1 MDISKLFET
10 HKKGI
15 IFLSVVLAV
24 IGIILLKTMPVAI
37 FPEIT
42 FPRLVILADNG
53 DMPIEKMM
61 IEVTK
66 PIEESIYS
74 VPGVTDVRSATGRGS
89 MQIFVNFVW
98 GTDMFKSLQLTQN
111 AINQIRSNLPSTA
124 SVTVNWMRPSQ
135 FPIIGLSLTS
145 ETLNQVQLR
154 DIGYY
159 TLRPILGRLKGVS
172 QVVVQGGKTK
182 EYHAVVNPQRL
193 VAYHLTL
200 DDVIKGLK
208 ETNIISSAGY
218 IGKNYELYMVQ
229 PTGLF
234 TSTAQMKDTLIA
246 NRKGVPIYVRDVAKV
261 ETSVK
266 KQYIRITGN
275 GHNAVLLNILRQ
287 PGANTVAIAQELKSK
302 LAELKAQLPPSLHI
316 ATWYNQSDLIEESY
330 GSVRDA
336 ILFGVFIAI
345 VIMFLF
351 LRNVRIMFI
360 NAITLPVTLIITVVL
375 MSAFGQTL
383 NLMTLGGMAASIGL
397 IIDDSIVVL
406 ENIIRHFHTHGSKKK
421 AVETGVKEILPAI
434 VGSSLS
440 TIVVFFPLAFLGG
453 VTGAF
458 FKALALTMAS
468 ALTVSMVIS
477 VTLTPVLAMLFL
489 KDTGIEAK
497 ESPHPR
503 HLPKG
508 EGIESLPPLGEGQ
521 DEGSSVVDEEGRLM
535 KAVVR
540 KYEGLMHRVIRK
552 PVYVFLAIAVLVGG
566 AWMIER
572 HMETGFMPAMDEGAF
587 VMDYFTPPGTT
598 LEETDIILK
607 KVEKI
612 ILGIKEVKS
621 FSRRTGTQLGF
632 FISEPNTG
640 DFLIRLKSHRN
651 KSIEQVMDEIRQKVY
666 AVEPGKIYVDF
677 GQIMQDLIGD
687 MTGSPMPI
695 DIKIYSDNTGIL
707 NALANKI
714 AGIISRIKG
723 VVDVFNGITIS
734 GPAINI
740 NVDPLKAGLVGV
752 TPQYVSDYVTTA
764 LWGTVATNVREGE
777 KVINIRVLMPASETD
792 TIKKLE
798 SMQIVT
804 PNGLAV
810 PLKSI
815 AGLEVIGGQAELD
828 RENLRQMLA
837 VTGRISGRDLGS
849 VMKDVKAELA
859 QKLPLPPGTT
869 ISYGGVYRNQQESFK
884 GLLMVLLMA
893 VALVFTVM
901 ILEFESLAVPL
912 IIYSVI
918 LPSFFGVLGLL
929 YITGTPLNISSLMG
943 TIMIVGIVAENGIFV
958 VHYIQDAVK
967 SGHSVKDAVIK
978 AGSLRIRPILMTAFA
993 AILALMPLA
1002 LGLGA
1007 GAQMHEPLAIAIIG
1021 GFSLSIFLL
1030 IIVLPV
1036 MYYLFMRKGKKI

>member
-1 MDISKLFET
+1 MDIAKIFET
-10 HKKGI
+10 HKKGV

-24 IGIILLKTMPVAI
+24 IGIILLSTMPVAI

-66 PIEESIYS
+66 PIEEAVYS
-74 VPGVTDVRSATGRGS
+74 VPGVTDVRSATSRGS

-98 GTDMFKSLQLTQN
+98 GTDMFKALQLTQN
-111 AINQIRSNLPSTA
+111 AINQIRSRLPSTA

-145 ETLNQVQLR
+145 QTLDQVQLR

-172 QVVVQGGKTK
+172 QVVVQGGKIK
-182 EYHAVVNPQRL
+182 EYHVVVNPQQL

-200 DDVIKGLK
+200 NDVIAGLK
-208 ETNIISSAGY
+208 KTNIISSAGY

-234 TSTAQMKDTLIA
+234 TSTTQMKDTLIA
-246 NRKGVPIYVRDVAKV
+246 NKKGVPIYVRDVARV
-261 ETSVK
+261 ETSVR
-266 KQYIRITGN
+266 KQYIRITSD

-287 PGANTVAIAQELKSK
+287 PGANTLAIARELRTK
-302 LAELKAQLPPSLHI
+302 LAELKSQLPPSLHI
-316 ATWYNQSDLIEESY
+316 ATWYNQSSLIKESY

-360 NAITLPVTLIITVVL
+360 TAITLPMTLIITVVL
-375 MSAFGQTL
+375 MKLFGQTL

-406 ENIIRHFHTHGSKKK
+406 ENIIRHFHAHGSKKR

-434 VGSSLS
+434 IGSSLS

-453 VTGAF
+453 VAGAF

-477 VTLTPVLAMLFL
+477 ITLTPVLAMMFL
-489 KDTGIEAK
+489 KDTEKEAK
-497 ESPHPR
+497 E
-503 HLPKG
+503 
-508 EGIESLPPLGEGQ
+508 
-521 DEGSSVVDEEGRLM
+521 GRVM
-535 KAVVR
+535 KAVLTR
-540 KYEGLMHRVIRK
+540 YQTAMHAIIRK
-552 PVYVFLAIAVLVGG
+552 PVYVFLAIIVLVGG
-566 AWMIER
+566 AWMIEQ
-572 HMETGFMPAMDEGAF
+572 HMRTGFMPEMDEGAF

-598 LEETDIILK
+598 LKETNRILMK
-607 KVEKI
+607 IEKI
-612 ILGIKEVKS
+612 ILSIREVKS

-632 FISEPNTG
+632 FITEPNTG
-640 DFLIRLKSHRN
+640 DFLIRLKNHRK
-651 KSIEQVMDEIRQKVY
+651 KSIEQVIDELRQKVY
-666 AVEPGKIYVDF
+666 AAEPGKVYVDF

-695 DIKIYSDNTGIL
+695 DIKIFSPDTDIL
-707 NALANKI
+707 DSIANRI

-734 GPAINI
+734 GPAINVH
-740 NVDPLKAGLVGV
+740 VDPLKAGLVGV

-764 LWGTVATNVREGE
+764 LWGTVATDVREGE
-777 KVINIRVLMPASETD
+777 KVVNIRVMMPSSETD
-792 TIKKLE
+792 TIRKLE
-798 SMQIVT
+798 SLQIVT
-804 PNGLAV
+804 PSGLVV

-815 AGLEVIGGQAELD
+815 ATVRIAGGQAEID

-837 VTGRISGRDLGS
+837 VTGRISGSDLGS
-849 VMKDVKAELA
+849 VMKEVKAQLA
-859 QKLPLPPGTT
+859 SNLTLPPGTSIT
-869 ISYGGVYRNQQESFK
+869 YGGVYKNQQESFK

-929 YITGTPLNISSLMG
+929 YITRTPLNISSLMG

-958 VHYIQDAVK
+958 VHYIQDAVR
-967 SGHSVKDAVIK
+967 SGLPVKEAVIK
-978 AGSLRIRPILMTAFA
+978 AGSLRIRPILMTALA

-1002 LGLGA
+1002 LGLGT

-1021 GFSLSIFLL
+1021 GFSLSVFLL

-1036 MYYLFMRKGKKI
+1036 VYSVFAGREKKV

>member
-24 IGIILLKTMPVAI
+24 IGLILLKTMPVAI

-61 IEVTK
+61 IQVTK
-66 PIEESIYS
+66 PIEEAIYS
-74 VPGVTDVRSATGRGS
+74 VPGVTDVRSATSRGS
-89 MQIFVNFVW
+89 MQIFVNFTW
-98 GTDMFKSLQLTQN
+98 GTDMFKALQLTQN
-111 AINQIRSNLPSTA
+111 AINQIRSKLPSSA

-172 QVVVQGGKTK
+172 QVVVQGGKIK
-182 EYHAVVNPQRL
+182 EYHVVVNPQRL
-193 VAYHLTL
+193 VAYHLSL
-200 DDVIKGLK
+200 DDVINGLK
-208 ETNIISSAGY
+208 KTNIISSAGY

-234 TSTAQMKDTLIA
+234 TSTTQMKDTLIA
-246 NRKGVPIYVRDVAKV
+246 NRKGVPIYVRDVARV
-261 ETSVK
+261 MTSVK
-266 KQYIRITGN
+266 KQYIRITSN
-275 GHNAVLLNILRQ
+275 GHNAVLMNVLRQ
-287 PGANTVAIAQELKSK
+287 PGADTVEIAKELKNK
-302 LAELKAQLPPSLHI
+302 LADLKAQLPPSLHI
-316 ATWYNQSDLIEESY
+316 ATWYNQSDLIVESY

-351 LRNVRIMFI
+351 LRNVRIMI
-360 NAITLPVTLIITVVL
+360 ITAITLPVTLIITVVL
-375 MSAFGQTL
+375 MKLFGQTL
-383 NLMTLGGMAASIGL
+383 NLMTLGGIAASIGL

-406 ENIIRHFHTHGSKKK
+406 ENIMRHFHAHGSKKK

-434 VGSSLS
+434 IGSSLS

-477 VTLTPVLAMLFL
+477 ITLTPVLAMIFL
-489 KDTGIEAK
+489 KDAEQEK
-497 ESPHPR
+497 
-503 HLPKG
+503 
-508 EGIESLPPLGEGQ
+508 
-521 DEGSSVVDEEGRLM
+521 EGRM
-535 KAVVR
+535 MQAVVG
-540 KYEGLMHRVIRK
+540 KYESVMQRIIRK
-552 PVYVFLAIAVLVGG
+552 PFFVFLAIALLTGG
-566 AWMIER
+566 SWVIYK
-572 HMETGFMPAMDEGAF
+572 HIETGFMPAMDEGAF

-598 LEETDIILK
+598 LEETNRILK
-607 KVEKI
+607 KIEKI
-612 ILGIKEVKS
+612 ILTIKDVKS

-632 FISEPNTG
+632 FITEPNTG
-640 DFLIRLKSHRN
+640 DFLIMLRNHRH
-651 KSIEQVMDEIRQKVY
+651 KSIEQVINELRDKVY
-666 AVEPGKIYVDF
+666 AAEPGKVYVDF

-695 DIKIYSDNTGIL
+695 DIKIFSDNTVIL
-707 NALANKI
+707 NSLANKI
-714 AGIISRIKG
+714 ADIISRIKG

-740 NVDPLKAGLVGV
+740 HVDPLKAGLVGV
-752 TPQYVSDYVTTA
+752 TPQYVSDYITTA
-764 LWGTVATNVREGE
+764 LWGTVSTSVREGE
-777 KVINIRVLMPASETD
+777 KVIDVRVMMPASETD
-792 TIKKLE
+792 TMNKLA

-804 PNGLAV
+804 PRGLAV

-815 AGLEVIGGQAELD
+815 ANLEVAGGEAELD

-837 VTGRISGRDLGS
+837 VTGRITGRDLGS
-849 VMKDVKAELA
+849 VMRDVKAELA
-859 QKLPLPPGTT
+859 KKLALPPGVT
-869 ISYGGVYRNQQESFK
+869 ISYGGVYKNQQESFK

-901 ILEFESLAVPL
+901 ILEFESFAVPL

-929 YITGTPLNISSLMG
+929 YITKTPLNISSLMG
-943 TIMIVGIVAENGIFV
+943 AIMIVGIVAENGIFV

-967 SGHSVKDAVIK
+967 SGLPVKDAVIR
-978 AGSLRIRPILMTAFA
+978 AGGLRIRPILMTALA

-1002 LGLGA
+1002 LGLGT

-1021 GFSLSIFLL
+1021 GFSLSVLLL
-1030 IIVLPV
+1030 IVVLPV
-1036 MYYLFMRKGKKI
+1036 VYDVVAGKK

>member
-1 MDISKLFET
+1 MDIAKIFET

-24 IGIILLKTMPVAI
+24 IGIILLSTMPVAI

-66 PIEESIYS
+66 PIEEAVYS
-74 VPGVTDVRSATGRGS
+74 VPGVTDVRSATSRGS

-98 GTDMFKSLQLTQN
+98 GTDMFKALQLTQN
-111 AINQIRSNLPSTA
+111 AISQIRSRLPSTA

-145 ETLNQVQLR
+145 QTLDQVQIR

-172 QVVVQGGKTK
+172 QVVVQGGKIK
-182 EYHAVVNPQRL
+182 EYHVVVNPQRL

-200 DDVIKGLK
+200 NDVIDGLK
-208 ETNIISSAGY
+208 KTNVISSAGY

-234 TSTAQMKDTLIA
+234 TSTTQMKDTLIA
-246 NRKGVPIYVRDVAKV
+246 NRKGVPIYVRDVAHV
-261 ETSVK
+261 ETSVR
-266 KQYIRITGN
+266 KQYIRITSD

-287 PGANTVAIAQELKSK
+287 PGANTIAIAQELKAK
-302 LAELKAQLPPSLHI
+302 LAQLRSQLPPSLHI
-316 ATWYNQSDLIEESY
+316 ATWYDQSGLIEESY

-360 NAITLPVTLIITVVL
+360 TAITLPVTLIITVVL
-375 MSAFGQTL
+375 MKLFGQTL

-406 ENIIRHFHTHGSKKK
+406 ENIIRHFHAHGSRKR
-421 AVETGVKEILPAI
+421 AVESGVREILPAI
-434 VGSSLS
+434 IGSSLS

-453 VTGAF
+453 VAGAF

-477 VTLTPVLAMLFL
+477 ITLTPVLAMLFL
-489 KDTGIEAK
+489 KDTEQEA
-497 ESPHPR
+497 H
-503 HLPKG
+503 
-508 EGIESLPPLGEGQ
+508 
-521 DEGSSVVDEEGRLM
+521 EGRVM
-535 KAVVR
+535 KALIR
-540 KYEGLMHRVIRK
+540 RYQAAMHAIIRK
-552 PVYVFLAIAVLVGG
+552 PVYVFLAIAVLAGG

-572 HMETGFMPAMDEGAF
+572 HMKTGFMPEMDEGAF

-598 LEETDIILK
+598 LEETNHILK
-607 KVEKI
+607 KIEKI
-612 ILGIKEVKS
+612 ILSIKEVKS

-632 FISEPNTG
+632 FITEQNTG
-640 DFLIRLKSHRN
+640 DFLIRLKNHRS
-651 KSIEQVMDEIRQKVY
+651 KSIEQVISELREKVY
-666 AVEPGKIYVDF
+666 AAEPGKVYVDF

-695 DIKIYSDNTGIL
+695 DIKIFSPDTGIL
-707 NALANKI
+707 DSIANKI
-714 AGIISRIKG
+714 TAVISRIKG

-734 GPAINI
+734 GPAINVR
-740 NVDPLKAGLVGV
+740 VDPLKAGLVGV

-764 LWGTVATNVREGE
+764 LWGTVATDVREGE
-777 KVINIRVLMPASETD
+777 KVINIRVMMPSSDTD
-792 TIKKLE
+792 TVKKLE

-804 PNGLAV
+804 PGGLVV

-815 AGLEVIGGQAELD
+815 AAVEIAGGQAEID

-849 VMKDVKAELA
+849 VMRDVKAELA
-859 QKLPLPPGTT
+859 KKLTLPPGTS
-869 ISYGGVYRNQQESFK
+869 ISYGGVYKNQQESFK

-901 ILEFESLAVPL
+901 ILEFESIAVPL
-912 IIYSVI
+912 MIYSVI
-918 LPSFFGVLGLL
+918 IPSFFGVLGLL

-967 SGHSVKDAVIK
+967 SGLPVKEAVIK
-978 AGSLRIRPILMTAFA
+978 AGSLRIRPILMTALA

-1002 LGLGA
+1002 LGLGT
-1007 GAQMHEPLAIAIIG
+1007 GAQMHKPLAIAIIG
-1021 GFSLSIFLL
+1021 GFSLSVFLL
-1030 IIVLPV
+1030 IFVLPV
-1036 MYYLFMRKGKKI
+1036 VYSVFAGRDKKV

>member
-1 MDISKLFET
+1 MDIAKIFET

-24 IGIILLKTMPVAI
+24 IGIILLNTMPVAI

-53 DMPIEKMM
+53 DMPIDKMM

-66 PIEESIYS
+66 PIEEAVYS
-74 VPGVTDVRSATGRGS
+74 VPGVTDVRSATSRGS

-98 GTDMFKSLQLTQN
+98 GTDMFKALQLTQN
-111 AINQIRSNLPSTA
+111 AISQIRSRLPSTA

-145 ETLNQVQLR
+145 QTLDLVQLR

-159 TLRPILGRLKGVS
+159 TLRPILGRLNGVS
-172 QVVVQGGKTK
+172 QVVVQGGKIK
-182 EYHAVVNPQRL
+182 EYHVVVNPQRL

-200 DDVIKGLK
+200 NDVINGLK
-208 ETNIISSAGY
+208 KTNIISSAGY

-234 TSTAQMKDTLIA
+234 TSTTQMKDTLIA
-246 NRKGVPIYVRDVAKV
+246 NRKGVPIYVRDVAHV

-266 KQYIRITGN
+266 KQYIRITSD

-287 PGANTVAIAQELKSK
+287 PGANTIAIAQELRAK
-302 LAELKAQLPPSLHI
+302 LAQLRSQLPPSLHI
-316 ATWYNQSDLIEESY
+316 ATWYNQSGLIEESY

-360 NAITLPVTLIITVVL
+360 TALTLPVTLIITVVL
-375 MSAFGQTL
+375 MKLFGQTL

-406 ENIIRHFHTHGSKKK
+406 ENIIRHFHAHGSKKR
-421 AVETGVKEILPAI
+421 AVETGVREILPAI
-434 VGSSLS
+434 IGSSLS

-453 VTGAF
+453 VAGAF
-458 FKALALTMAS
+458 FKSLALTMAS

-477 VTLTPVLAMLFL
+477 LTLTPVLAMLFL
-489 KDTGIEAK
+489 KDTEQEA
-497 ESPHPR
+497 H
-503 HLPKG
+503 
-508 EGIESLPPLGEGQ
+508 
-521 DEGSSVVDEEGRLM
+521 EGRVM
-535 KAVVR
+535 KALVSRYQKAIQVI
-540 KYEGLMHRVIRK
+540 IRK
-552 PVYVFLAIAVLVGG
+552 PVYVFLAIAVLAGG

-572 HMETGFMPAMDEGAF
+572 HMKTGFMPEMDEGAF

-598 LEETDIILK
+598 LSETNRILK
-607 KVEKI
+607 KIEKI
-612 ILGIKEVKS
+612 ILSIREVKS

-632 FISEPNTG
+632 FITEPNTG
-640 DFLIRLKSHRN
+640 DFLIRLKDHRK
-651 KSIEQVMDEIRQKVY
+651 KSIEQVISELRDKVY
-666 AVEPGKIYVDF
+666 AAEPGKVYVDF

-695 DIKIYSDNTGIL
+695 DIKIFSPDTSIL
-707 NALANKI
+707 DSIANKI
-714 AGIISRIKG
+714 ADLISRIRG

-734 GPAINI
+734 GPAINVR
-740 NVDPLKAGLVGV
+740 VDPLKAGLVGV

-764 LWGTVATNVREGE
+764 LWGTVATDVREGE
-777 KVINIRVLMPASETD
+777 KVINIRVMMPSSDTD

-804 PNGLAV
+804 PDGLVV

-815 AGLEVIGGQAELD
+815 AAVKIAGGQAEID

-849 VMKDVKAELA
+849 VMRDVKAELA
-859 QKLPLPPGTT
+859 KKLTLPPGTS
-869 ISYGGVYRNQQESFK
+869 ISYGGVYKNQQESFK

-901 ILEFESLAVPL
+901 ILEFESITVPL

-918 LPSFFGVLGLL
+918 IPSFFGVLGLL

-967 SGHSVKDAVIK
+967 SGMPVKEAAIR
-978 AGSLRIRPILMTAFA
+978 AGSLRIRPILMTALA

-1002 LGLGA
+1002 LGLGT
-1007 GAQMHEPLAIAIIG
+1007 GAQMHKPLAIAIIG
-1021 GFSLSIFLL
+1021 GFSLSVFLL
-1030 IIVLPV
+1030 IFVLPV
-1036 MYYLFMRKGKKI
+1036 MYSVFAGKK

>member
-1 MDISKLFET
+1 MDISKFFET

-15 IFLSVVLAV
+15 IFLSVVLAA
-24 IGIILLKTMPVAI
+24 IGVILLSTMPVAI
-37 FPEIT
+37 FPAIT

-53 DMPIEKMM
+53 DTPIEKMM

-66 PIEESIYS
+66 PIEEAVYS
-74 VPGVTDVRSATGRGS
+74 VPGVTDVRSATSRGS

-98 GTDMFKSLQLTQN
+98 GTDMFRSLQLTQN
-111 AINQIRSNLPSTA
+111 AINQIRSKLPQTA

-145 ETLNQVQLR
+145 ETLNMVQLR

-172 QVVVQGGKTK
+172 QVVVQGGKIK
-182 EYHAVVNPQRL
+182 EYHVVINPQRL

-200 DDVIKGLK
+200 DDVINGLK

-218 IGKNYELYMVQ
+218 INKNYELYMVQ

-234 TSTAQMKDTLIA
+234 TSTTAMKDTLIA
-246 NRKGVPIYVRDVAKV
+246 NKKGVPIYVRDVAKV

-266 KQYIRITGN
+266 KQYIRITSN
-275 GHNAVLLNILRQ
+275 GHNAVLMNVLRQ
-287 PGANTVAIAQELKSK
+287 PGANTIEIAKELKNK
-302 LAELKAQLPPSLHI
+302 LDELKPQLPPTLHI
-316 ATWYNQSDLIEESY
+316 STWYNQSDLIEQSY

-336 ILFGVFIAI
+336 ILFGIFIAI
-345 VIMFLF
+345 VIIFLF

-360 NAITLPVTLIITVVL
+360 TAITLPTTLIITVVL
-375 MSAFGQTL
+375 MKFFGQTL

-406 ENIIRHFHTHGSKKK
+406 ENIIRHFHAHGSKKK
-421 AVETGVKEILPAI
+421 AVETGVKEMLPAI
-434 VGSSLS
+434 IGSSLS

-477 VTLTPVLAMLFL
+477 ITLTPVLAMIFL
-489 KDTGIEAK
+489 KDTEKEAK
-497 ESPHPR
+497 E
-503 HLPKG
+503 G
-508 EGIESLPPLGEGQ
+508 M
-521 DEGSSVVDEEGRLM
+521 LM
-535 KAVVR
+535 KALNG
-540 KYEGLMHRVIRK
+540 KYETVMQKIIQK
-552 PVYVFLAIAVLVGG
+552 PLYVVLAIVVLVAGS
-566 AWMIER
+566 WMIER
-572 HMETGFMPAMDEGAF
+572 HLKTGFMPAMDEGAF

-598 LEETDIILK
+598 LEETDRILQK
-607 KVEKI
+607 MEKI
-612 ILGIKEVKS
+612 ILSMKEVKS

-632 FISEPNTG
+632 FISDPNTG
-640 DFLIRLKSHRN
+640 DFLIRLKNNRN
-651 KSIEQVMDEIRQKVY
+651 KSIEQVIDELRQKIY
-666 AVEPGKIYVDF
+666 QAEPGKVYVDF

-695 DIKIYSDNTGIL
+695 DIKIFSANTGML
-707 NALANKI
+707 DTLANKI
-714 AGIISRIKG
+714 AAIISKIKG
-723 VVDVFNGITIS
+723 VADVFNGITIS

-740 NVDPLKAGLVGV
+740 NVDPLKAGLIGV

-777 KVINIRVLMPASETD
+777 KVVNIRVLMPASETN

-815 AGLEVIGGQAELD
+815 ANLEVLGGQAEID

-837 VTGRISGRDLGS
+837 VTGRITGRDLGS
-849 VMKDVKAELA
+849 VMRDVQAELA
-859 QKLPLPPGTT
+859 RKLTLPPGTT

-893 VALVFTVM
+893 VALVFTIM

-929 YITGTPLNISSLMG
+929 YLTGTPLNISSLMG
-943 TIMIVGIVAENGIFV
+943 AIMIVGIVAENGIFV
-958 VHYIQDAVK
+958 VHYIQDALK
-967 SGHSVKDAVIK
+967 GGLSLKEAVIK
-978 AGSLRIRPILMTAFA
+978 AGSLRIRPILMTALA

-1002 LGLGA
+1002 LGLGT

-1021 GFSLSIFLL
+1021 GFSLSVFLL

-1036 MYYLFMRKGKKI
+1036 VYYLFMRKGEKIL

>member
-1 MDISKLFET
+1 MDISNFFET

-15 IFLSVVLAV
+15 IFLSVVLSA
-24 IGIILLKTMPVAI
+24 IGIILLNTMPVAI

-66 PIEESIYS
+66 PIEEAIYS
-74 VPGVTDVRSATGRGS
+74 VPGVTDVRSATSRGS

-98 GTDMFKSLQLTQN
+98 GTDMFKALQLTQN
-111 AINQIRSNLPSTA
+111 AINQIRSKLPQTA

-145 ETLNQVQLR
+145 DTLNMVQLR

-172 QVVVQGGKTK
+172 QVVVQGGKIK
-182 EYHAVVNPQRL
+182 EYHVIVNPQRL

-200 DDVIKGLK
+200 DDVINGLK

-218 IGKNYELYMVQ
+218 INKNYELYMVQ

-234 TSTAQMKDTLIA
+234 TSTTAMENTLIT
-246 NRKGVPIYVRDVAKV
+246 NRNGVPIYVKDIAKV
-261 ETSVK
+261 VTSVE
-266 KQYIRITGN
+266 KQYIRITSN

-287 PGANTVAIAQELKSK
+287 PGANTIEINRELKKKLEELKS
-302 LAELKAQLPPSLHI
+302 QLPPSLHI
-316 ATWYNQSDLIEESY
+316 STWYNQSDLIEESY

-336 ILFGVFIAI
+336 IIFGVFIAI
-345 VIMFLF
+345 VIMFIF
-351 LRNVRIMFI
+351 LKNVRLMFI
-360 NAITLPVTLIITVVL
+360 TVITLPVTLIITVVL
-375 MSAFGQTL
+375 MKLFGQTL

-406 ENIIRHFHTHGSKKK
+406 ENIVRHLHTQKIKKI
-421 AVETGVKEILPAI
+421 AVENGVKEILPAI

-477 VTLTPVLAMLFL
+477 ITLTPVLAMIFL
-489 KDTGIEAK
+489 KDVEEEPK
-497 ESPHPR
+497 EG
-503 HLPKG
+503 K
-508 EGIESLPPLGEGQ
+508 
-521 DEGSSVVDEEGRLM
+521 VM
-535 KAVVR
+535 KALLN
-540 KYEGLMHRVIRK
+540 KYNTFMHKIIAR
-552 PVYVFLAIAVLVGG
+552 PLYVLLAIIVLIGG
-566 AWMIER
+566 SWMIYK
-572 HMETGFMPAMDEGAF
+572 HMRTGFMPEMDEGAF

-598 LEETDIILK
+598 LEETNRILK
-607 KVEKI
+607 KIEKI
-612 ILGIKEVKS
+612 ILSIKEVKS

-632 FISEPNTG
+632 FITEPNTG
-640 DFLIRLKSHRN
+640 DFLIRLKKHRN
-651 KSIEQVMDEIRQKVY
+651 KSIEQVIDELRQKIY
-666 AVEPGKIYVDF
+666 AAEPGKVYVDF

-695 DIKIYSDNTGIL
+695 DIKIFSDNTDIL
-707 NALANKI
+707 NSLANKI
-714 AGIISRIKG
+714 ADIISKIRG

-734 GPAINI
+734 GPAINVHI
-740 NVDPLKAGLVGV
+740 DPLKAGLIGV
-752 TPQYVSDYVTTA
+752 TPQYVSDYITTA

-777 KVINIRVLMPASETD
+777 KVVNIRVMMPSSETA
-792 TIKKLE
+792 TVKKLE
-798 SMQIVT
+798 LLQIVT
-804 PNGLAV
+804 PSGLVV

-815 AGLEVIGGQAELD
+815 ARIHIVGGQAEID

-849 VMKDVKAELA
+849 VMRDVKAELA
-859 QKLPLPPGTT
+859 KKLTLPPGTT

-929 YITGTPLNISSLMG
+929 YLTKTPLNISSLMG

-958 VHYIQDAVK
+958 VHYIQDALK
-967 SGHSVKDAVIK
+967 NGHSIKEAVIK
-978 AGSLRIRPILMTAFA
+978 AGSLRIRPILMTALA

-1002 LGLGA
+1002 LGLGT
-1007 GAQMHEPLAIAIIG
+1007 GAQMHKPLAIAIIG
-1021 GFSLSIFLL
+1021 GFSLSVFLL

-1036 MYYLFMRKGKKI
+1036 VYYVFVNPGVFPSGKHGKKGI

>member
-1 MDISKLFET
+1 MDIAKLFET

-15 IFLSVVLAV
+15 IFLSVVSAV
-24 IGIILLKTMPVAI
+24 IGVILLRTMPVAI

-53 DMPIEKMM
+53 DMPIERMM

-66 PIEESIYS
+66 PIEEAIYS
-74 VPGVTDVRSATGRGS
+74 VPGVTDVRSATSRGS

-98 GTDMFKSLQLTQN
+98 GTDMFKALQLTQN
-111 AINQIRSNLPSTA
+111 AINQIRSRLPSTA
-124 SVTVNWMRPSQ
+124 SITVNWMRPSQ

-159 TLRPILGRLKGVS
+159 TLRPILGRLGGVS
-172 QVVVQGGKTK
+172 QVVVQGGKIK
-182 EYHAVVNPQRL
+182 EYHVTVDPQRL

-200 DDVIKGLK
+200 DDVINGLK
-208 ETNIISSAGY
+208 KTNVISSAGY

-234 TSTAQMKDTLIA
+234 TSTTQMEDALIA
-246 NRKGVPIYVRDVAKV
+246 NRKGVPVYVRDVAKV

-266 KQYIRITGN
+266 KQYIRITSN
-275 GHNAVLLNILRQ
+275 GHNAVLMNILRQ
-287 PGANTVAIAQELKSK
+287 PGANTVQISRELRNK
-302 LAELKAQLPPSLHI
+302 LAELKPQLPPGLHI
-316 ATWYNQSDLIEESY
+316 STWYNQSDLIEESY

-360 NAITLPVTLIITVVL
+360 TAITLPITLIITVVL
-375 MSAFGQTL
+375 MKLFGQTL

-406 ENIIRHFHTHGSKKK
+406 ENIIRHFHAHGSKKR
-421 AVETGVKEILPAI
+421 AVETGVKEILPAVI
-434 VGSSLS
+434 GSSLS

-458 FKALALTMAS
+458 FKALALTMAC
-468 ALTVSMVIS
+468 ALIVSMVIS
-477 VTLTPVLAMLFL
+477 LTLTPVLAMIFL
-489 KDTGIEAK
+489 KDSEK
-497 ESPHPR
+497 ET
-503 HLPKG
+503 K
-508 EGIESLPPLGEGQ
+508 
-521 DEGSSVVDEEGRLM
+521 EGRLM
-535 KAVVR
+535 KTLLAR
-540 KYEGLMHRVIRK
+540 YESAMQKIIKK
-552 PVYVFLAIAVLVGG
+552 PLFVLLAIAVLAGG
-566 AWMIER
+566 SWIIYR
-572 HMETGFMPAMDEGAF
+572 HMRTGFMPAMDEGAF

-598 LEETDIILK
+598 LEETNNILK
-607 KVEKI
+607 KIEKI
-612 ILGIKEVKS
+612 ILSIKEVRS

-632 FISEPNTG
+632 FITEPNTG
-640 DFLIRLKSHRN
+640 DFLIRLKRDRS
-651 KSIEQVMDEIRQKVY
+651 KSVYQVIDELRQKVY
-666 AVEPGKIYVDF
+666 AAEPGKIYVDF

-687 MTGSPMPI
+687 MTGSPMPV
-695 DIKIYSDNTGIL
+695 DIKIFSDNTGIL
-707 NALANKI
+707 DSLANRI
-714 AGIISRIKG
+714 ADIITKIKG

-740 NVDPLKAGLVGV
+740 RVDPLKAGLVGV
-752 TPQYVSDYVTTA
+752 TPEYVSDFITTA
-764 LWGTVATNVREGE
+764 LWGTAATNVSEGE
-777 KVINIRVLMPASETD
+777 KVVTIRVLMPASRTD
-792 TIKKLE
+792 TIRKLE

-804 PNGLAV
+804 PAGLVV

-815 AGLEVIGGQAELD
+815 ADLRIMGGQAEID

-849 VMKDVKAELA
+849 VMRDVKAALA
-859 QKLPLPPGTT
+859 KKLTLPPGAS
-869 ISYGGVYRNQQESFK
+869 ISYGGVYKSQQESFK

-901 ILEFESLAVPL
+901 ILEFESFSVPI

-929 YITGTPLNISSLMG
+929 YVTKTPLNISSLMG
-943 TIMIVGIVAENGIFV
+943 AIMIVGIVAENAIFV
-958 VHYIQDAVK
+958 VHYIQDAQKNGLPVK
-967 SGHSVKDAVIK
+967 EAVIR
-978 AGSLRIRPILMTAFA
+978 AGSLRIRPILMTALA
-993 AILALMPLA
+993 AIFALMPLA
-1002 LGLGA
+1002 IGLGA
-1007 GAQMHEPLAIAIIG
+1007 GAQMHKPLAIAIIG
-1021 GFSLSIFLL
+1021 GFLLSVFLL
-1030 IIVLPV
+1030 IIVLPAV
-1036 MYYLFMRKGKKI
+1036 YYMVARGNKHTP

>member
-1 MDISKLFET
+1 MDISKFFET
-10 HKKGI
+10 HRKGI
-15 IFLSVVLAV
+15 IFLSVVLAA
-24 IGIILLKTMPVAI
+24 IGIILLNTMPVAI

-66 PIEESIYS
+66 PIEEAVYS
-74 VPGVTDVRSATGRGS
+74 VPGVTDVRSATSRGS

-111 AINQIRSNLPSTA
+111 AINQIRSKLPQTA

-145 ETLNQVQLR
+145 DTLNMVQLR

-172 QVVVQGGKTK
+172 QVVVQGGKIK
-182 EYHAVVNPQRL
+182 EYHVVVNPQRL

-200 DDVIKGLK
+200 DDVIRGLK

-218 IGKNYELYMVQ
+218 IGKDYELYMVQ

-234 TSTAQMKDTLIA
+234 TSTTAMKDTLIA
-246 NRKGVPIYVRDVAKV
+246 NKKGVPIYVRDVAKV

-266 KQYIRITGN
+266 KQYIRITSN
-275 GHNAVLLNILRQ
+275 GHNAVLMNVLRQ
-287 PGANTVAIAQELKSK
+287 PGANTIAIAKELKNKLEELKS
-302 LAELKAQLPPSLHI
+302 QLPPSLHI
-316 ATWYNQSDLIEESY
+316 STWYNQSSLIEQSY

-336 ILFGVFIAI
+336 ILFGVLIAI
-345 VIMFLF
+345 IIMFLF

-360 NAITLPVTLIITVVL
+360 TAITLPITLIITVVL
-375 MSAFGQTL
+375 MKLFGQTL

-406 ENIIRHFHTHGSKKK
+406 ENIIRHFHAHGSKKR

-468 ALTVSMVIS
+468 ALTVSMIVSI
-477 VTLTPVLAMLFL
+477 TLTPVLATIFL
-489 KDTGIEAK
+489 KDTEKEAK
-497 ESPHPR
+497 EG
-503 HLPKG
+503 K
-508 EGIESLPPLGEGQ
+508 
-521 DEGSSVVDEEGRLM
+521 VM
-535 KAVVR
+535 KALTGS
-540 KYEGLMHRVIRK
+540 YETAMHKIIRK
-552 PVYVFLAIAVLVGG
+552 PLYVVLAIVVLVAG
-566 AWMIER
+566 AWMLER
-572 HMETGFMPAMDEGAF
+572 HIGTGFMPAMDEGAF

-598 LEETDIILK
+598 LEETNRILK
-607 KVEKI
+607 KIEKI
-612 ILGIKEVKS
+612 ILSIKEVKS

-632 FISEPNTG
+632 FITEPNTG
-640 DFLIRLKSHRN
+640 DFLIRLRNHRN
-651 KSIEQVMDEIRQKVY
+651 KSIEQVINELRQKVY
-666 AVEPGKIYVDF
+666 QAEPGKVYVDF

-695 DIKIYSDNTGIL
+695 DIKIFSDNTGVLDTI
-707 NALANKI
+707 ANKI
-714 AGIISRIKG
+714 AAIITKIKG

-740 NVDPLKAGLVGV
+740 NVDYLKAGLVGV

-764 LWGTVATNVREGE
+764 LWGSVATSVREGE
-777 KVINIRVLMPASETD
+777 KVINIRVLMPASETN
-792 TIKKLE
+792 TIKKLA

-804 PNGLAV
+804 PSGLVV

-815 AGLEVIGGQAELD
+815 ANIQVIGGEAEID

-849 VMKDVKAELA
+849 VMRDVKAELA
-859 QKLPLPPGTT
+859 KKLTLPPGTS

-893 VALVFTVM
+893 VALVFTIM

-929 YITGTPLNISSLMG
+929 YVTKTPLNISSLMG
-943 TIMIVGIVAENGIFV
+943 LIMIVGIVAENGIFV
-958 VHYIQDAVK
+958 VHYIQDALK
-967 SGHSVKDAVIK
+967 SGLPLKDAVIK
-978 AGSLRIRPILMTAFA
+978 AGSLRIRPIVMTAFA

-1007 GAQMHEPLAIAIIG
+1007 GAQMHKPLAIAIIG

-1030 IIVLPV
+1030 LIVLPV
-1036 MYYLFMRKGKKI
+1036 MYYLFMRNQKRTIK